1 MLKKIL
7 KRIELEPYIHAFD
20 DRFIENWYLIL
31 GILENVIPNDKR
43 AAVAVSTAKPSKMTE
58 KDHENINTLCML
70 KSDVSRNRIEKEYV
84 KLGKDME
91 KSLDSVLNLEP
102 DSEIKPNPLPTTEE
116 LEPKEELMEHP
127 PSLIQQNLLDEPREE
142 MR

>member
-1 MLKKIL
+1 
-7 KRIELEPYIHAFD
+7 
-20 DRFIENWYLIL
+20 
-31 GILENVIPNDKR
+31 
-43 AAVAVSTAKPSKMTE
+43 MTE

-116 LEPKEELMEHP
+116 LEVKEELMEHP